1 MYRHPSK
8 RKQLVQRIVVYS
20 VMSVAVV
27 ALVVVLLFVV
37 QGYRLNREDGRIE
50 QGSLMQF
57 DSKPN
62 GADVSID
69 GIPLGSKT
77 ASKATVSS
85 GSHFVTMNKDGY
97 RQWQKSVNIAPGAVL
112 WLNYS
117 RLIPVDVPVE
127 KVADFPQVD
136 GSLTSPDNKWMAV
149 KENHVNATISLFDIS
164 REEVKVNPIEI
175 PATEYTS
182 PSAGKGQNFSLETW
196 DPTSRYLLVRHTY
209 NDGAFE
215 WLVVD
220 TENPSQTKNITR
232 LLGVTMSKVVF
243 SGNNNILYVQTD
255 NDVRKVDIGA
265 ATLSRPLV
273 GNVAEFAVHDRSTLV
288 FTTLN
293 DPQANNTRS
302 IGYYEDGAEK
312 PHILRSY
319 SDDGKTPLHVAFDKY
334 FGDIYITVAY
344 GESVDV
350 VTGRLPAN
358 EEEMAKMTRVT
369 LFNQSTG
376 VDFLEMRTNG
386 RFVIAQKGNDVQVY
400 DLELKNLKK
409 TTLKGPATTKK
420 ANWLD
425 GYNLWSNLDGT
436 LRLYEFD
443 GANQQD
449 IMPALTGQM
458 VSLSPDGTFLY
469 SIAHG
474 ENNKIYMTRARL
486 IKA

>member
-1 MYRHPSK
+1 MHRHPSK
-8 RKQLVQRIVVYS
+8 RKQLLQRIVVYS
-20 VMSVAVV
+20 GMSVAVV

-85 GSHFVTMNKDGY
+85 GSHFVTMNKEGY

-117 RLIPVDVPVE
+117 RLIPVDVQVE
-127 KVADFPQVD
+127 KVADFTQVD
-136 GSLTSPDNKWMAV
+136 GGLASPDNKWMAV
-149 KENHVNATISLFDIS
+149 KENHVNATISLFDVS
-164 REEVKVNPIEI
+164 REEVKTNTIEI
-175 PATEYTS
+175 PATDYTA
-182 PSAGKGQNFSLETW
+182 PAVGKGQNFSLETW
-196 DPTSRYLLVRHTY
+196 DPSSRYLLVRHTY

-255 NDVRKVDIGA
+255 NDVRRVDVGA
-265 ATLSRPLV
+265 ATLSRPLI
-273 GNVAEFAVHDRSTLV
+273 GNVAEFTVHDRNTLV
-288 FTTLN
+288 FATFN
-293 DPQANNTRS
+293 DPQAGGTRS
-302 IGYYEDGAEK
+302 VGYYEDGAEK
-312 PHILRSY
+312 PHTLRSY
-319 SDDGKTPLHVAFDKY
+319 NDDGKTPLHIALDKY
-334 FGDIYITVAY
+334 FGDVYIAIAY
-344 GESVDV
+344 GETIDIM
-350 VTGRLPAN
+350 TGRLPADQ
-358 EEEMAKMTRVT
+358 EEMAKMTSVISFT
-369 LFNQSTG
+369 QSTG
-376 VDFLEMRTNG
+376 VDFLDMRTNG
-386 RFVIAQKGNDVQVY
+386 RFVTVQKGNDVQVY
-400 DLELKNLKK
+400 DLELKNLTK
-409 TTLKGPATTKK
+409 TTLKGSPTTKK
-420 ANWLD
+420 VGWLD

-449 IMPALTGQM
+449 IMPALTGQT

-469 SIAHG
+469 GITSG
-474 ENNKIYMTRARL
+474 ENNKTYLTRARL
-486 IKA
+486 IKT